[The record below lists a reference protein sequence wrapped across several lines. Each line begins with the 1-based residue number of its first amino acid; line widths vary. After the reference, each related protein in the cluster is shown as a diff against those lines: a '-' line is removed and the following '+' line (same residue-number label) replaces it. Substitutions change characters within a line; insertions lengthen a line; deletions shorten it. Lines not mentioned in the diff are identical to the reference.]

1 VKEKKSQTLTVGL
14 RICAYW
20 SPQYSGLYPGRVST
34 DFNPSFDPE
43 TDLIPIEFDDGDTGM
58 IKLGEIRMLP
68 ANHPIRGL
76 YSN

>member
-1 VKEKKSQTLTVGL
+1 MREKKPRTLTVGL

-34 DFNPSFDPE
+34 DFNPYSNFDPAK
-43 TDLIPIEFDDGDTGM
+43 DLIPIEFDDGDTGV

-68 ANHPIRGL
+68 SNHPTRG
-76 YSN
+76 